1 MILENLVRPNILQL
15 KPYRSARQD
24 YLAGI
29 LLDANENAYGSPVS
43 ISGIDLHRYPDPY
56 QTNLRERLAAMN
68 NVAAENVFVGAGSDE
83 VIDLLFRIFCEPL
96 YDNVV
101 IPEPT
106 YGMYRVS
113 ANIHNIPVRGSLLT
127 DDFQLDIQDIV
138 NKITEKTKLIF
149 CCSPNNPTGN
159 SISEK
164 DILRLCTSGEVLV
177 VVDEAYV
184 EFAESPSLTSHIA
197 NNPNL
202 VVTRTLSKS
211 WGMAG
216 IRLGYCIAHPAVI
229 DFFLKVKAPYNVN
242 SVSAKLALE
251 ALDAFAERE
260 KIITTIRNERKRLM
274 HRLSSMTCVREV
286 FPSDANFVL
295 VRVNDAGDVY
305 SKLIQKGIIIRNRS
319 SEPKLQNC
327 VRITVGTPEENDA
340 LLSAMEDIQV

>member
-1 MILENLVRPNILQL
+1 MVIENLVRPNILRL

-24 YLAGI
+24 YLDGI
-29 LLDANENAYGSPVS
+29 LLDANENAFGSP
-43 ISGIDLHRYPDPY
+43 ISMDGIELHRYPDPY
-56 QTNLRERLAAMN
+56 QTKLRERLAALH
-68 NVAAENVFVGAGSDE
+68 NVAAGNVFVGAGSDE

-113 ANIHNIPVRGSLLT
+113 ANIHNVAVRGSLLT
-127 DDFQLDIQDIV
+127 DDFQLAIQDIV
-138 NKITEKTKLIF
+138 SQITDKTKMIF

-159 SISEK
+159 IISIK
-164 DILRLCTSGEVLV
+164 DILQLCTSGDVLV
-177 VVDEAYV
+177 IVDEAYI

-197 NNPNL
+197 DHPNL
-202 VVTRTLSKS
+202 VVMRTLSKS

-216 IRLGYCIAHPAVI
+216 IRLGYCIAHSVII
-229 DFFLKVKAPYNVN
+229 DFLLKVKAPYNVN
-242 SVSAKLALE
+242 SVSAKLALQ
-251 ALDAFAERE
+251 ALDASEDRE
-260 KIITTIRNERKRLM
+260 NVIATIRNERRRLM
-274 HRLSSMTCVREV
+274 HRLGSITCVRDV

-295 VRVNDAGDVY
+295 VRVNDAGDIY

-327 VRITVGTPEENDA
+327 VRITVGTPQENDA
-340 LLSAMEDIQV
+340 LLSAMEDIQA